1 MFHNAIIWVGS
12 FNDERYFYILSFDR
26 KSENKASVREILEVE
41 IAVRSNI
48 GDESKDTP
56 LLLRR

>member
-26 KSENKASVREILEVE
+26 KSENEAKFEKSWRPKSLFDRISET
-41 IAVRSNI
+41 
-48 GDESKDTP
+48 KDTS